1 MSAFME
7 RIRLAAFW
15 PMLQKEFLQMRRD
28 RLTLAMMIVF
38 PAVQLVLFGYAI
50 RTDVR
55 HLPTVVLDESR
66 TAESRA
72 LVEALRNTGNFDI
85 MAHVTSREE
94 VERWIQRGDA
104 SAALIIPPDYLTSI
118 KRGRTATAQ
127 VIIDAAD
134 PLSSQ
139 SAIAGASL
147 AAAAHATTLLPSA
160 ITFPLDLRV
169 RPWYNP
175 ALRSETYIVPG
186 LVGIL
191 LSITMILITSM
202 AVVRERE
209 RGTLE
214 QLIVTPIGKTSLM
227 LGKILP
233 FVLVGY
239 TQMTVIL
246 ALAKLL
252 FDVPLRGSLL
262 ELYVI
267 TFGFITAN
275 LGIGLLVSTLVR
287 TQAQAMQASFFFLMP
302 NILLSG
308 FMFPRAAMPAPAQWL
323 GLLLP
328 LTYYLQ
334 VLRGILL
341 KDSGLDALWTQTLIL
356 LAFAGALIALSVRRF
371 SKTIE

>member
-1 MSAFME
+1 MKAAFR
-7 RIRLAAFW
+7 RIAASAFW
-15 PMLQKEFLQMRRD
+15 PMLYKEFLQMRRD
-28 RLTLAMMIVF
+28 RLTLAMMVAL
-38 PAVQLVLFGYAI
+38 PAVQLILFGFAI
-50 RTDVR
+50 RTEVR
-55 HLPTVVLDESR
+55 HVPTVVLDESR
-66 TAESRA
+66 SQESRA
-72 LVEALRNTGNFDI
+72 LIEAIVNTGNFDV
-85 MAHVTSREE
+85 AANVRSRAELE
-94 VERWIQRGDA
+94 DWIRRG
-104 SAALIIPPDYLTSI
+104 AAGAGIIIPPDFQTDV
-118 KRGRTATAQ
+118 KRGRTAAAQ

-139 SAIAGASL
+139 SAISGATM
-147 AAAAHATTLLPSA
+147 AAAAHGATLLPSTIA
-160 ITFPLDLRV
+160 PPLDLRV

-186 LVGIL
+186 MIGIL

-227 LGKILP
+227 LGKLLP

-239 TQMTVIL
+239 TQMTVVL
-246 ALAKLL
+246 VLAKVM

-275 LGIGLLVSTLVR
+275 LGVGLLVSTLVR

-308 FMFPRAAMPAPAQWL
+308 FMFPRAAMPPLAQWI

-341 KDSGLDALWTQTLIL
+341 KDVGLGALWPQTLVL
-356 LAFAGALIALSVRRF
+356 LLFAAVLVSLSVKRF
-371 SKTIE
+371 TKTIE

>member
-1 MSAFME
+1 MSALRD
-7 RIRLAAFW
+7 RIAASAFW

-28 RLTLAMMIVF
+28 RLTLAMMVVL

-50 RTDVR
+50 RTEVR
-55 HLPTVVLDESR
+55 HLPTVVWDGSR
-66 TAESRA
+66 TQESRA
-72 LVEALRNTGNFDI
+72 LIDALRNTGNFDI
-85 MAHVTSREE
+85 TAMVSGRGAVEE
-94 VERWIQRGDA
+94 QLQRGDA
-104 SAALIIPPDYLTSI
+104 SAALIIPPDYATDI
-118 KRGRTATAQ
+118 KRGRTASAQ
-127 VIIDAAD
+127 LIVDAAD

-139 SAIAGASL
+139 AALSGAS
-147 AAAAHATTLLPSA
+147 AAALAHGATLVQAPPP
-160 ITFPLDLRV
+160 PLDLRV

-186 LVGIL
+186 LIGVL
-191 LSITMILITSM
+191 LSLTMILVMSM
-202 AVVRERE
+202 AIVRERE

-214 QLIVTPIGKTSLM
+214 QLIVTPIGKPSLM

-246 ALAKLL
+246 ILAKLI
-252 FDVPLRGSLL
+252 FHVPLRGSLF
-262 ELYVI
+262 ELYLI
-267 TFGFITAN
+267 TSGFIIAN
-275 LGIGLLVSTLVR
+275 LGVGLLVSTVVR

-308 FMFPRAAMPAPAQWL
+308 FMFPRAAMPLAAQWL

-328 LTYYLQ
+328 LTYYLE

-341 KDSGLDALWTQTLIL
+341 KDVGITMLWRQAFVLV
-356 LAFAGALIALSVRRF
+356 AFAALLIALSVRRF

>member
-1 MSAFME
+1 VSALRD
-7 RIRLAAFW
+7 RIAASAFW

-28 RLTLAMMIVF
+28 RLTLAMMVVL

-50 RTDVR
+50 RTEVR
-55 HLPTVVLDESR
+55 HLPTVVWDGSR
-66 TAESRA
+66 TQESRA
-72 LVEALRNTGNFDI
+72 LIDALRNTGNFDI
-85 MAHVTSREE
+85 TAMVSGRGAVEE
-94 VERWIQRGDA
+94 QLQRGDA
-104 SAALIIPPDYLTSI
+104 SAALIIPPDYATDI
-118 KRGRTATAQ
+118 KRGRTASAQ
-127 VIIDAAD
+127 LIVDAAD

-139 SAIAGASL
+139 SALSGAS
-147 AAAAHATTLLPSA
+147 AAALAHGATLVQAPPP
-160 ITFPLDLRV
+160 PLDLRV

-186 LVGIL
+186 LIGVL
-191 LSITMILITSM
+191 LSLTMILVMSM
-202 AVVRERE
+202 AIVRERE

-214 QLIVTPIGKTSLM
+214 QLIVTPIGKPSLM

-246 ALAKLL
+246 ILAKLI
-252 FDVPLRGSLL
+252 FHVPLRGSLV
-262 ELYVI
+262 ELYLI
-267 TFGFITAN
+267 TSGFIIAN
-275 LGIGLLVSTLVR
+275 LGVGLLVSTVVR

-308 FMFPRAAMPAPAQWL
+308 FMFPRAAMPLAAQWL

-328 LTYYLQ
+328 LTYYLE

-341 KDSGLDALWTQTLIL
+341 KDVGITMLWRQTLVL
-356 LAFAGALIALSVRRF
+356 VAFAALLIALSVRRF

>member
-1 MSAFME
+1 MSALRD
-7 RIRLAAFW
+7 RIAASAFW

-28 RLTLAMMIVF
+28 RLTLAMMVVL

-50 RTDVR
+50 RTEVR
-55 HLPTVVLDESR
+55 HLPTVVWDGSR
-66 TAESRA
+66 TQESRA
-72 LVEALRNTGNFDI
+72 LIDALRNTGNFDI
-85 MAHVTSREE
+85 TARVCGRGAVEE
-94 VERWIQRGDA
+94 QLQRGDA
-104 SAALIIPPDYLTSI
+104 SAALIIPPDYATDI
-118 KRGRTATAQ
+118 KRGRTASAQ
-127 VIIDAAD
+127 LIVDAAD

-139 SAIAGASL
+139 AALSGAS
-147 AAAAHATTLLPSA
+147 AAALAHGATLVQAPPP
-160 ITFPLDLRV
+160 PLDLRV

-186 LVGIL
+186 LIGVL
-191 LSITMILITSM
+191 LSLTMILVMSM
-202 AVVRERE
+202 AIVRERE

-214 QLIVTPIGKTSLM
+214 QLIVTPIGKPSLM

-246 ALAKLL
+246 ILAKLI
-252 FDVPLRGSLL
+252 FHVPLRGSLV
-262 ELYVI
+262 ELYLI
-267 TFGFITAN
+267 TSGFIIAN
-275 LGIGLLVSTLVR
+275 LGVGLLVSTVVR

-308 FMFPRAAMPAPAQWL
+308 FMFPRAAMPLAAQWL

-328 LTYYLQ
+328 LTYYLE

-341 KDSGLDALWTQTLIL
+341 KDVGITMLWRQTLVL
-356 LAFAGALIALSVRRF
+356 VAFAALLIALSVRRF

>member
-1 MSAFME
+1 MSALRD
-7 RIRLAAFW
+7 RITASAFW

-28 RLTLAMMIVF
+28 RLTLAMMVVL

-50 RTDVR
+50 RTEVR
-55 HLPTVVLDESR
+55 HLPTVVWDGSR
-66 TAESRA
+66 TQESRA
-72 LVEALRNTGNFDI
+72 LIDALRNTGNFDI
-85 MAHVTSREE
+85 TAMVSGRGAVEE
-94 VERWIQRGDA
+94 QLQRGDA
-104 SAALIIPPDYLTSI
+104 SAALIIPPDYATDI
-118 KRGRTATAQ
+118 KRGRTASAQ
-127 VIIDAAD
+127 LIVDAAD

-139 SAIAGASL
+139 AALSGAS
-147 AAAAHATTLLPSA
+147 AAALAHGATLVQAPPP
-160 ITFPLDLRV
+160 PLDLRV

-186 LVGIL
+186 LIGVL
-191 LSITMILITSM
+191 LSLTMILVMSM
-202 AVVRERE
+202 AIVRERE

-214 QLIVTPIGKTSLM
+214 QLIVTPIGKPSLM

-246 ALAKLL
+246 ILAKLI
-252 FDVPLRGSLL
+252 FHVPLRGSLV
-262 ELYVI
+262 ELYLI
-267 TFGFITAN
+267 TSGFIIAN
-275 LGIGLLVSTLVR
+275 LGVGLLVSTVVR

-308 FMFPRAAMPAPAQWL
+308 FMFPRAAMPLAAQWL

-328 LTYYLQ
+328 LTYYLE

-341 KDSGLDALWTQTLIL
+341 KDVGITMLWRQTLVL
-356 LAFAGALIALSVRRF
+356 VAFAALLIALSVRRF

>member
-1 MSAFME
+1 MSALRD
-7 RIRLAAFW
+7 RIAASAFW

-28 RLTLAMMIVF
+28 RLTLAMMVVL

-50 RTDVR
+50 RTEVR
-55 HLPTVVLDESR
+55 HLPTVVWDGSR
-66 TAESRA
+66 TQESRA
-72 LVEALRNTGNFDI
+72 LIDAIRNTGNFD
-85 MAHVTSREE
+85 VTAMVDGRGAVEE
-94 VERWIQRGDA
+94 KLQRGDA
-104 SAALIIPPDYLTSI
+104 AAALIIPPDFATDI
-118 KRGRTATAQ
+118 KRGRTASAQ
-127 VIIDAAD
+127 LIVDAAD

-139 SAIAGASL
+139 AALSGAS
-147 AAAAHATTLLPSA
+147 AAALAHGATLVQAPPP
-160 ITFPLDLRV
+160 PLDLRV

-186 LVGIL
+186 LIGVL
-191 LSITMILITSM
+191 LSLTMILVMSM
-202 AVVRERE
+202 AIVRERE

-214 QLIVTPIGKTSLM
+214 QLIVTPIGKPSLM

-246 ALAKLL
+246 ILAKLI
-252 FDVPLRGSLL
+252 FHVPLRGSLF
-262 ELYVI
+262 ELYLI
-267 TFGFITAN
+267 TSGFIIAN
-275 LGIGLLVSTLVR
+275 LGVGLLVSTVVR

-308 FMFPRAAMPAPAQWL
+308 FMFPRAAMPLAAQWL

-328 LTYYLQ
+328 LTYYLE

-341 KDSGLDALWTQTLIL
+341 KDVGITMLWRQAFVLV
-356 LAFAGALIALSVRRF
+356 AFAALLIALSVRRF